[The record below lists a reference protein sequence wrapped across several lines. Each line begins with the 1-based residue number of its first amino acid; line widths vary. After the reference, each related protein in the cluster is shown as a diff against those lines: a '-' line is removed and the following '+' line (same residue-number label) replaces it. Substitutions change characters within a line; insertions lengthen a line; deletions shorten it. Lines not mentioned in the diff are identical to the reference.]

1 MNEFYKPDR
10 KYSDSFSKQSA
21 ETAYD
26 EPSEETI
33 RIVVDD
39 NNDDAGFCT
48 KCGSRLDAGDAF
60 CGKCGAPIDNRQLQK
75 SSSGTFTVNQTESTY
90 YNTYNDNSQINT
102 DVNFYG
108 KLKDKHIAILLC
120 VLFGTFGAH
129 RFYEGKI
136 ASGILYACTAGLG
149 GIGWVIDLIILLG
162 KPRYYNP

>member
-10 KYSDSFSKQSA
+10 KYNTSVGKPSA
-21 ETAYD
+21 ETVYD

-39 NNDDAGFCT
+39 DDNRTGFCT
-48 KCGSRLDAGDAF
+48 KCGSRLDSDDAF
-60 CGKCGAPIDNRQLQK
+60 CGRCGSPIDNGQLQK
-75 SSSGTFTVNQTESTY
+75 SSSGTFTVNHTENNY
-90 YNTYNDNSQINT
+90 YNTYNDNSSINK

-149 GIGWVIDLIILLG
+149 GIGWIIDLIILLG